1 MRNADHGWRNATI
14 AAQAAVAA
22 TLAVGVAGVAAAILG
37 LI

>member
-1 MRNADHGWRNATI
+1 MRNVDNAWRIATI
-14 AAQAAVAA
+14 TAQAAVAA